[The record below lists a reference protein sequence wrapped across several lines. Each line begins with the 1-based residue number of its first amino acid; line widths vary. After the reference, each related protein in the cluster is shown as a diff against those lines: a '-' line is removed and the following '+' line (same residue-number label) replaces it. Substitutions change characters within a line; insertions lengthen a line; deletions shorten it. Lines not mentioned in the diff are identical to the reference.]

1 MKRIDESYY
10 YNDDTN
16 IRDEDVLNL
25 TLDETVYI
33 LSQLKAF
40 DISLYKEIIEL
51 NPEKDDI
58 PLTLKA
64 NLGMVVLNNKISNQ
78 IYKRIDDII
87 QESSYYQTLH
97 VLNIQSQ
104 IFEAIVDGMYQEA
117 KEQFENE
124 QKEFEI

>member
-25 TLDETVYI
+25 TLNEAVYI
-33 LSQLKAF
+33 LVQLKAF

-51 NPEKDDI
+51 NPEKDDVE
-58 PLTLKA
+58 LTIKA
-64 NLGMVVLNNKISNQ
+64 NLGMVVLNNKISNH
-78 IYKRIDDII
+78 IFKRIDDII
-87 QESSYYQTLH
+87 EESSYFQSLQIM
-97 VLNIQSQ
+97 NRQSQ
-104 IFEAIVDGMYQEA
+104 IFEAVVEGMYEEA
-117 KEQFENE
+117 KEKFENE

>member
-25 TLDETVYI
+25 TLDEAVYI
-33 LSQLKAF
+33 LTQLKAF
-40 DISLYKEIIEL
+40 DISLYKEIINL
-51 NPEKDDI
+51 NSEKDDI

-64 NLGMVVLNNKISNQ
+64 NLGMVVLNNKIANN

-87 QESSYYQTLH
+87 EESSYYNSLQIMT
-97 VLNIQSQ
+97 VQSL
-104 IFEAIVDGMYQEA
+104 IFESVVNDMYEEA